1 MFCKVMSGALQGIEC
16 YLVTVEVDIST
27 GLPCMELVGFLSSE
41 VREAKER
48 VRVAMHNCNAS
59 VPAGR
64 VTVNLSPA
72 NVRKAGSSFDLPIAA
87 GILGAMNK
95 AEGIWLGQALF
106 AGELGLDGSV
116 RGVKGILPM
125 VLEAKKRGF
134 KACVIPDENVREGE
148 VVSGISIFGVSHLEQ
163 VMKLI
168 SQKEIPVPEKTEEK
182 VRLKAEEIPD
192 FSEVI
197 GQETAKRAALAAAA
211 GFHHFLMLGPPGVG
225 KSMIARRIPGILPGL
240 SEEEC
245 LEVSKIYSI
254 SGLLKEGKLMAA
266 APYVAP
272 HHSITLQALTGG
284 GRVPVPGA
292 LSLAHKG
299 VLFLDEMTEFKRD
312 ALDSMRQPLEEKK
325 IEIIRN
331 AGAFSYPADFML
343 VGAMNLCPCGY
354 FPDHGKCRCSMYER
368 KRYMGRVSGPLL
380 DRMDICITVEP
391 PEISALM
398 GEREKTG
405 QTGSKQMAEQVKT
418 ARKIQRE
425 RYEGT
430 KILYNSHLKGDMIKE
445 HCKLDR
451 ATEKMLDEIFR
462 QRELSPR
469 AYYRTLKL
477 SRTVAD
483 LEGSSRI
490 EKEHVAEA
498 LSYSSGLDIFS
509 KGALERIL

>member
-48 VRVAMHNCNAS
+48 VRVAMHNCNAP

-87 GILGAMNK
+87 GILGAMK
-95 AEGIWLGQALF
+95 RVEEIWLRQTLF

-125 VLEAKKRGF
+125 VLEAKRRGF
-134 KACVIPDENVREGE
+134 KACIIPKENVREGKL
-148 VVSGISIFGVSHLEQ
+148 VRGISIFGVSHLEE
-163 VMKLI
+163 MIKLI
-168 SQKEIPVPEKTEEK
+168 AQREVPVPEEEDEKGRDKPEEK
-182 VRLKAEEIPD
+182 LD
-192 FSEVI
+192 FSEVV

-225 KSMIARRIPGILPGL
+225 KTMIAKRISGILPCL
-240 SEEEC
+240 SEEDC

-254 SGLLKEGKLMAA
+254 SGLLKEGKLMDEP
-266 APYVAP
+266 PYVAP
-272 HHSITLQALTGG
+272 HHSVTLQALTGG

-299 VLFLDEMTEFKRD
+299 VLFLDEMAEFKRN

-325 IEIIRN
+325 IEIMRN

-354 FPDHGKCRCSMYER
+354 FPDLGKCRCSLLER

-391 PEISALM
+391 PEIGAIIRD
-398 GEREKTG
+398 GRKTG
-405 QTGSKQMAEQVKT
+405 QTGSKEMAERVKT
-418 ARKIQRE
+418 ARRIQKE

-430 KILYNSHLKGDMIKE
+430 EILYNSHLTGEMIKK

-451 ATEKMLDEIFR
+451 PTEKMLGEIFR
-462 QRELSPR
+462 QRDLSPR

-483 LEGSSRI
+483 LEGSGRI
-490 EKEHVAEA
+490 EKEHVIEA
-498 LSYSSGLDIFS
+498 LSYTSGLDIFS
-509 KGALERIL
+509 KGAMDKI

>member
-87 GILGAMNK
+87 GILGAMKK
-95 AEGIWLGQALF
+95 AEEIWLNQTLF

-134 KACVIPDENVREGE
+134 KACVIPEENVREGQL
-148 VVSGISIFGVSHLEQ
+148 VSGISIFGVSHLEQ

-168 SQKEIPVPEKTEEK
+168 LQKEIPVPEKTEEK
-182 VRLKAEEIPD
+182 VRLKKEEIPD
-192 FSEVI
+192 FSEVM
-197 GQETAKRAALAAAA
+197 GQETAKKAALTAAA

-240 SEEEC
+240 LEEEC

-254 SGLLKEGKLMAA
+254 SGLLKEGKLMTA

-299 VLFLDEMTEFKRD
+299 VLFLDEMTEFKRN

-325 IEIIRN
+325 IEIMRN
-331 AGAFSYPADFML
+331 AGSFSYPADFML

-354 FPDHGKCRCSMYER
+354 FPDLGKCRCSLRER

-380 DRMDICITVEP
+380 DRMDICIAVEP
-391 PEISALM
+391 PAISALIM
-398 GEREKTG
+398 EGKKTV
-405 QTGSKQMAEQVKT
+405 QIGSKEMAEQVKK
-418 ARKIQRE
+418 ARRIQKE
-425 RYEGT
+425 RYEGAE
-430 KILYNSHLKGDMIKE
+430 ILYNSHLNGRMLKE

-451 ATEKMLDEIFR
+451 HTEKMLDEIFR

-490 EKEHVAEA
+490 EKEHVIEA
-498 LSYSSGLDIFS
+498 LSYSAGLDIFS
-509 KGALERIL
+509 KGTLENI

>member
-59 VPAGR
+59 VPTGR

-87 GILGAMNK
+87 GILGAMK
-95 AEGIWLGQALF
+95 RVEEIWFSQALF
-106 AGELGLDGSV
+106 AGELGLDGSI

-125 VLEAKKRGF
+125 VLEARKRGF
-134 KACVIPDENVREGE
+134 KACVIPKENVKEGKL
-148 VVSGISIFGVSHLEQ
+148 VRGISVFGVSHLEE
-163 VMKLI
+163 VIELI
-168 SQKEIPVPEKTEEK
+168 SQKQIPVPEEKKEEK
-182 VRLKAEEIPD
+182 STKSEKEPD
-192 FSEVI
+192 FLEVI
-197 GQETAKRAALAAAA
+197 GQETVKRAALAAAA

-225 KSMIARRIPGILPGL
+225 KTMIAKRIPGILPGL
-240 SEEEC
+240 SEEDC
-245 LEVSKIYSI
+245 LEVSKVYSI
-254 SGLLKEGKLMAA
+254 SGLLKEGKLMTAP
-266 APYVAP
+266 PYVAP
-272 HHSITLQALTGG
+272 HHSVTLQALTGG

-299 VLFLDEMTEFKRD
+299 VLFLDEMAEFKRSS
-312 ALDSMRQPLEEKK
+312 LDSMRQPLEEKK

-354 FPDHGKCRCSMYER
+354 FPDIGKCRCSMSER

-380 DRMDICITVEP
+380 DRMDICVIVEP
-391 PEISALM
+391 PAMSVLM
-398 GEREKTG
+398 EEGKKTG
-405 QTGSKQMAEQVKT
+405 QTGSREMADLVKA
-418 ARKIQRE
+418 ARKIQKE

-430 KILYNSHLKGDMIKE
+430 GILCNSQLKGKMIKE
-445 HCKLDR
+445 HCKLDKP
-451 ATEKMLDEIFR
+451 TERILDEIFR
-462 QRELSPR
+462 KRELGPR

-477 SRTVAD
+477 SRTIAD
-483 LEGSSRI
+483 LEKSRRI
-490 EKEHVAEA
+490 EKEHVIEA
-498 LSYSSGLDIFS
+498 LSYSSGLDIFN
-509 KGALERIL
+509 KGAWENI